1 MAQLDARGHELL
13 DSEPLAVPLQFRQ
26 RSYFDQ
32 VREFIKRELSGQ
44 SRDNGQETFEEAD
57 DFDVGDDYDPSSP
70 WELSADQEYFR
81 EDRQKQQTQAKV
93 GDLSTGAAP
102 QGQLPVDKSGSPTG
116 IAGKAP
122 STD

>member
-1 MAQLDARGHELL
+1 MAQLDARGHEVL

-32 VREFIKRELSGQ
+32 VREFIKRELSAQ
-44 SRDNGQETFEEAD
+44 SADKGQETFEEAD

-70 WELSADQEYFR
+70 WELTADQEYFR
-81 EDRQKQQTQAKV
+81 EDLIKAKS
-93 GDLSTGAAP
+93 GDLSPGVPP
-102 QGQLPVDKSGSPTG
+102 QGQTPVDKSGSPDGLQST
-116 IAGKAP
+116 AA